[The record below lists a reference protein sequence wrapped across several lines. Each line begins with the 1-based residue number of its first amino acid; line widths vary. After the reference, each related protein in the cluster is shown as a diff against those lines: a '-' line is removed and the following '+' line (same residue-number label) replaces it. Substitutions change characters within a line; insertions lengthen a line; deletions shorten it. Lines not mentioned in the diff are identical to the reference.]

1 MIKLSVIIPFKNSE
15 KTIIKTL
22 KSIKNQNANCDL
34 YEVLLIN
41 DFSNNKTTNKIKKY
55 IYDFNNFKFYK
66 SKKNVIG
73 PGHARNLGIVNSRGK
88 YILFLDSDDCL
99 RKGCLIKILNEI
111 DSINSD
117 IYAFGFKVFDKIGNI
132 KRKKRHDLSLMKY
145 SKNKI
150 LNKYFELSIIPQVI
164 SNLFS
169 REFLIKNKIKFKI
182 GYFED
187 ILFFF
192 KSIYYSKSIKVN
204 NDIFY
209 IKYNVNNSIVN
220 TISREHILFHYKA
233 YIDCYNFINRKKIN
247 KILRKR
253 LKHFYLKGIT
263 GLTAVII
270 DKVISSNLVISK
282 KNRLFLNI
290 YKIYSK
296 ILLASNIK
304 YAYKT
309 DKDKLVR
316 NFFNFKNAKKKVL

>member
-99 RKGCLIKILNEI
+99 KKGCLIKILNKI
-111 DSINSD
+111 DLIKSD
-117 IYAFGFKVFDKIGNI
+117 IYAFGFKVFDIIGNM
-132 KRKKRHDLSLMKY
+132 KRKKRHDLNLMKY

-150 LNKYFELSIIPQVI
+150 LKKYFELSIIPQVI

-169 REFLIKNKIKFKI
+169 REFLIKNKIKFKK

-220 TISREHILFHYKA
+220 SISRKHILYHYKA

-247 KILRKR
+247 KIFRKR
-253 LKHFYLKGIT
+253 LKYFYLKGIT
-263 GLTAVII
+263 GITAVII
-270 DKVISSNLVISK
+270 NKVISSNLIISK
-282 KNRLFLNI
+282 KNKFFQNI

-296 ILLASNIK
+296 ILLTSKIR
-304 YAYKT
+304 YAYET
-309 DKDKLVR
+309 DKDKFVR
-316 NFFNFKNAKKKVL
+316 NFINFENAKKKVL